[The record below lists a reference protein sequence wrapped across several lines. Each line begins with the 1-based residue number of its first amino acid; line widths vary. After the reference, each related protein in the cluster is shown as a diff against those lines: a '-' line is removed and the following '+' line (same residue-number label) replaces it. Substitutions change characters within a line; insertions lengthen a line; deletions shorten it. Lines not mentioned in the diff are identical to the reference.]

1 MTAPQA
7 PSPLTLAVVGAGMGS
22 APHFAALQDLS
33 HQARVAWVCGRD
45 MQRLQAAQAQPNWPR
60 GAQPC
65 TQLEQALADPR
76 VDAVLVLTPPDT
88 HRAVVEQAAR
98 AGRHVLV
105 EKPLAASLAD
115 AQALVDTCAL
125 QGVRLAVMLQHRLR
139 PASLA
144 LAQLLADGRLGTL
157 LSATASVRWWRP
169 QTYYDVPGRGT
180 LARDG
185 GGVLMTQAIHTLD
198 LLLQF
203 TGAPT
208 QVHGFATTSPVHRME
223 CEDTAVAVMRFAH
236 GALAT
241 VDATTA
247 AAPGY
252 PECITLNGTRG
263 SATLQAGGL
272 RAWLDDGQGGWQAVE
287 AGAAHASGAGADP
300 MAFNHGPHRAVI
312 EDFLQAIQEDREPRV
327 SGASALLVQQV
338 IGQIIGSG
346 R

>member
-1 MTAPQA
+1 MNA
-7 PSPLTLAVVGAGMGS
+7 PLTLAVVGAGMGS
-22 APHFAALQDLS
+22 APHFAALADLAS
-33 HQARVAWVCGRD
+33 ASPAGARVAWVCGRD
-45 MQRLQAAQAQPNWPR
+45 PQRLQAAQARPDWPV
-60 GAQPC
+60 GAKPC
-65 TQLEQALADPR
+65 TDLQQALDDPA

-98 AGRHVLV
+98 AGKHVLV
-105 EKPLAASLAD
+105 EKPLAASLAE

-144 LAQLLADGRLGTL
+144 LAELLADGSLGNVT
-157 LSATASVRWWRP
+157 SASASVRWWRP
-169 QTYYDVPGRGT
+169 QSYYDVPGRGT

-203 TGAPT
+203 TGAP
-208 QVHGFATTSPVHRME
+208 VEVRGFATTSRVHRME
-223 CEDTAVAVMRFAH
+223 CEDTAVAILRFTN
-236 GALAT
+236 GAVAT

-272 RAWLDDGQGGWQAVE
+272 HVWVEDGAGGWRE
-287 AGAAHASGAGADP
+287 LRSGATHASGAGANP
-300 MAFNHGPHRAVI
+300 MAFDHAPHRAVI
-312 EDFLQAIQEDREPRV
+312 ADFLQAIEQDREPQV
-327 SGASALLVQQV
+327 SGASALLVQRV
-338 IGQIIGSG
+338 IGQILGSVP
-346 R
+346 